1 MLECYEEA
9 AELFD
14 GEDQKGETR
23 NCKLKIAHY
32 KALMEQKE
40 ATSKK
45 KKKKKKDPG
54 AAVQKRVRIA
64 DDSGQ
69 GLVEQQV

>member
-1 MLECYEEA
+1 
-9 AELFD
+9 
-14 GEDQKGETR
+14 
-23 NCKLKIAHY
+23 
-32 KALMEQKE
+32 MEQKE
-40 ATSKK
+40 ATSK

-64 DDSGQ
+64 DDSEQ

>member
-1 MLECYEEA
+1 
-9 AELFD
+9 
-14 GEDQKGETR
+14 
-23 NCKLKIAHY
+23 
-32 KALMEQKE
+32 MEQKE

-64 DDSGQ
+64 DDSEQ